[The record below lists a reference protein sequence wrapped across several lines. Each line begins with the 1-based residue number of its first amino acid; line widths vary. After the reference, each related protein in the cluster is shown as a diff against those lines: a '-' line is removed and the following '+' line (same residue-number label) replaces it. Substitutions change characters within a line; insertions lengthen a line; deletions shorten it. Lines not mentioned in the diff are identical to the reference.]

1 MDNNSI
7 VLSCVYMYDRF
18 RLLKVT
24 NYYALYYG
32 AVGFLTSVLSR
43 GERGSFGY

>member
-1 MDNNSI
+1 
-7 VLSCVYMYDRF
+7 MYDGF

-32 AVGFLTSVLSR
+32 AVSFLTSVLSR
-43 GERGSFGY
+43 GEREATVLVIDNSDGADN